1 VVSGLSKRFGEI
13 RAVDNLSF
21 TVEPGSVTAF
31 LGPNGAG
38 KTTTLRCILGLVAP
52 TSGTAT
58 IGGRRYV
65 ELTHPTDQV
74 GAVLEAASFHPARTG
89 GDHLWIYATVNGY
102 ADRRIDVLLEMV
114 GLTDVADRPVGG
126 YSQGMRQRLALA
138 NALLGDPQVLVLDE
152 PGNGLDPEGIAWLR
166 HLIRSLADDGR
177 TVLVSSHLLAEVEQV
192 ADRVVIINHGR
203 LVREGTLAE
212 LSAGVEARV
221 LVRSPQADKLAAALA
236 SFGARVQRTGPAE
249 LAVTGIDAAGVG
261 HVAFTESIELHGL
274 ATHASDLER
283 VFFALTSEVR
293 G

>member
-1 VVSGLSKRFGEI
+1 VVSGLSKSFGEI

-21 TVEPGSVTAF
+21 TVEPGSVTGF

-52 TSGTAT
+52 TAGTAT

-65 ELTHPTDQV
+65 ELSHPTDQV
-74 GAVLEAASFHPARTG
+74 GAVLEAASFHPARSG

-177 TVLVSSHLLAEVEQV
+177 TVLVSSHLLSEVEQV

-221 LVRSPQADKLAAALA
+221 LVRSPQADKLAATLA
-236 SFGARVQRTGPAE
+236 SFGARVQRTGPDE
-249 LAVTGIDAAGVG
+249 LAVTGIDAAAVG
-261 HVAFTESIELHGL
+261 HVAFTEGMELHGL
-274 ATHASDLER
+274 ATEASDLER